1 MNNRNIFLVGLSTA
15 IILLFLSS
23 CDYKRTST
31 QDPQFPQQDVVDD
44 SKTNYIKKEDKD
56 SMQYLNAKNGQKSQ
70 LRQNSVDNE
79 KTKTKIKEVQNLKF
93 WIWFALSIGSL
104 SFLFSIISLSR
115 YASLNRRIEEW
126 YDEIYY
132 LKKDLDKFSHQLQS
146 TLKNSVP
153 ADYEKLKQ
161 RISELEKGVKLPNS
175 NIVSNRSSVVSQ
187 NERKINPTTSKNQT
201 KKGYFGNPIKETDPY
216 FEYILPNKDSDA
228 RFCVKYDNLKAFFS
242 PLEGS
247 KYLGALTTSDNLRL
261 AVEFTGCDPQ
271 NAVEMRTTQPGEA
284 EFRNGNWYITKRAI
298 VNLS

>member
-1 MNNRNIFLVGLSTA
+1 MNNRNTFLVSLSTA

-23 CDYKRTST
+23 CDYKKTAH
-31 QDPQFPQQDVVDD
+31 QDPQFPQQVVVDD
-44 SKTNYIKKEDKD
+44 SKANYIKKEDKD

-70 LRQNSVDNE
+70 LHQNTVDNE

-115 YASLNRRIEEW
+115 YASLNRRVEELC
-126 YDEIYY
+126 DKISY
-132 LKKDLDKFSHQLQS
+132 LKQKIENFPHYLQS

-161 RISELEKGVKLPNS
+161 RINELEKDKLLNS
-175 NIVSNRSSVVSQ
+175 NIVSNRPSVVSQ
-187 NERKINPTTSKNQT
+187 NERKINPTTSINQT

-216 FEYILPNKDSDA
+216 FEYILSNKDSDA

-271 NAVEMRTTQPGEA
+271 NAVEMRTTCPGEA